1 MVILAA
7 ESTSTRGQEADG
19 GWDIIPVM
27 DDAGSSSPR
36 RIRPARPDLDAV
48 VRVPGSKSVTNRAL
62 LLAGLAA
69 GRSVLREALEAG
81 DTDAFA
87 AGLRGLGVAVE
98 RRGADL
104 HVTGSGGRFPAAE
117 ADVFC
122 AEAGT
127 AARFLLAAAA
137 AGEGSFRF
145 DAAPQLRRRPLGL
158 LLQALR
164 AQGAR
169 TQPDDAAG
177 LPVTLLAR
185 GLAGGS
191 LRLPGDTSSQFISA
205 LLLAAPLGRGPLD
218 LRVDGLVSRPYV
230 TMSLRMMEQFGA
242 GAQTAAGD
250 HYVVLPGRYAGRE
263 YDVEPDASTASYFF
277 AAAATGGTVLVAGLH
292 RAGALQGDVAF
303 LDVLEAMGCAVT
315 DEPAGVRVAGP
326 AALAGLTVD
335 MADISDTFMT
345 LAAIAPLALSP
356 VTITGIGNVRLK
368 ESDRIAAMEENLRRA
383 GVATE
388 SGADWLRVFPC
399 TPCGAVIDPH
409 GDHRIAMAFSVLGLR
424 VPGIVIEDP
433 GCVAKTC
440 PAFFDL
446 WTALEQGTG

>member
-1 MVILAA
+1 MRAMSVPPASA
-7 ESTSTRGQEADG
+7 
-19 GWDIIPVM
+19 
-27 DDAGSSSPR
+27 PR
-36 RIRPARPDLDAV
+36 AVRPARPGLDAV

-69 GRSVLREALEAG
+69 GRSVLRGALEAG

-87 AGLRGLGVAVE
+87 AGLRSLGVAVE
-98 RRGADL
+98 RSGDEVVVIGA
-104 HVTGSGGRFPAAE
+104 GGRFPAAE

-137 AGEGSFRF
+137 ADEGVYHF

-169 TQPDDAAG
+169 TEPDDAGALPLTLRAG
-177 LPVTLLAR
+177 

-191 LRLPGDTSSQFISA
+191 LRLPGDTSSQFVSA
-205 LLLAAPLGRGPLD
+205 LLMAAPLGRGPLD

-230 TMSLRMMEQFGA
+230 TMTLRMMQSFGA
-242 GAQTAAGD
+242 GATSGSSADAGRATGD
-250 HYVVLPGRYAGRE
+250 SYVVTPGAYAARE

-277 AAAATGGTVLVAGLH
+277 AAAAATGGRVKVLGLH

-303 LDVLEAMGCAVT
+303 LDVLECMGCTVT
-315 DEPAGVRVAGP
+315 DEPDGVLVAGP

-345 LAAIAPLALSP
+345 LAAIAPLATSP

-368 ESDRIAAMEENLRRA
+368 ESDRIAAMEENLGRT
-383 GVATE
+383 GVKTE
-388 SGADWLRVFPC
+388 SGPDSLRVFP
-399 TPCGAVIDPH
+399 GAPRGARIDPH

-424 VPGIVIEDP
+424 APGMVVEDP

-440 PAFFDL
+440 PGFFDL
-446 WTALEQGTG
+446 WAAIEGGRETGDDEA